1 MTKKMLIEG
10 DPHQVRIAV
19 LESDRLTEIFVEPRG
34 EGGVVGNLY
43 KGKVTRVLPGMQAAF
58 VDIGLE
64 RDAFLYVADV
74 VQVELEEGESE
85 ELRQASGAAA
95 RAEDPARSI
104 EELLRVGQE
113 VVVQVTKDAIANKGA
128 RVSTHVTLP
137 SRYLVLLPTVEHIG
151 ISRRVESESERDR
164 LRSILQ
170 EIGTVGGGLIV
181 RTAGEGQSR
190 EEFERDARY
199 LGQLWNRI
207 QDGARKVGAPVLLH
221 RDLDLA
227 LRVVRDVFSEEFST
241 LWVDE
246 EGIFQR
252 VVEFLDEVQ
261 PALASRVRLD
271 RRESGLF
278 DRFNI
283 EQEIEAALSS
293 KVWLKSG
300 GYLVINQTEALVAID
315 VNTGRFVG
323 QHSLE
328 DTVLRTNLEAA
339 KEIVRQIRLRDLS
352 GILIIDLIDMTEPA
366 NREQVFAALES
377 ELAKDRARSKVLK
390 ISEFGLVEVTRKRS
404 RANLERALTRRC
416 PYCQGSGRIKKTT
429 TICLNIRREALKM
442 LRRATLPQEIL
453 LRVHPEVASALQ
465 TSERAILE
473 ELETASGWPVLLQSD
488 AELHHERFDLSEA

>member
-1 MTKKMLIEG
+1 MLIEG

-19 LESDRLTEIFVEPRG
+19 LEADRLTEIYIEPRG

-43 KGKVTRVLPGMQAAF
+43 KGRVTRVLPGMQAAF

-85 ELRQASGAAA
+85 ELRGQGLAVERG
-95 RAEDPARSI
+95 EEPATRPI

-128 RVSTHVTLP
+128 RVSTNVTLP
-137 SRYLVLLPTVEHIG
+137 SRYLVLLPTVDHIG
-151 ISRRVESESERDR
+151 ISRRVESEDERAR
-164 LRSILQ
+164 LRTILQ
-170 EIGTVGGGLIV
+170 EIGTAGGGLIV
-181 RTAGEGQSR
+181 RTAGEGRSDL
-190 EEFERDARY
+190 EFERDARY
-199 LGQLWNRI
+199 LTQLWARI
-207 QDGARKVGAPVLLH
+207 QESSRKAGAPVLLH

-227 LRVVRDVFSEEFST
+227 LRVVRDVFSDEFSA
-241 LWVDE
+241 LWVDDE
-246 EGIFQR
+246 EIYQR

-261 PALASRVRLD
+261 PALAGRVRLD
-271 RRESGLF
+271 RREAGLF
-278 DRFNI
+278 DSFNI

-315 VNTGRFVG
+315 VNTGRYVG

-339 KEIVRQIRLRDLS
+339 GEIVRQIRLRDLS
-352 GILIIDLIDMTEPA
+352 GILIIDLIDMTVQEH
-366 NREQVFAALES
+366 REQVFAALEG
-377 ELAKDRARSKVLK
+377 ELAKDRARSKLLK

-404 RANLERALTRRC
+404 RANLERSLTRRC
-416 PYCQGSGRIKKTT
+416 PYCHGSGRIKKTR

-442 LRRATLPQEIL
+442 LRRTPPPQEIL
-453 LRVHPEVASALQ
+453 LRVHPEVAGALQ
-465 TSERAILE
+465 TSERAILD
-473 ELETASGWPVLLQSD
+473 ELHAASGAPVLLQSD
-488 AELHHERFDLSEA
+488 ADLHHERFDLTEA